1 MPPSETASGETPLAR
16 SMPFGLDCSALIS
29 CLKLAGV
36 ACILTAQ
43 PPLNRVDHVE
53 TPLAGF
59 DDFEKSGHDITS
71 NTEREFRGAVGL

>member
-29 CLKLAGV
+29 CLVWPIWREFCGRKRCRNPIDDA
-36 ACILTAQ
+36 
-43 PPLNRVDHVE
+43 E

-59 DDFEKSGHDITS
+59 DEFERPGHEITS
-71 NTEREFRGAVGL
+71 NTEREFRRAVGL